1 VPFAEKT
8 VLVTGAARGIGR
20 AIADAFATAGAS
32 VAVCDIDGDAAA
44 EAAAGVEAV
53 ATAAGVT
60 GARAAGIQL
69 DVSDSASVSRAV
81 KEVEEAFGSV
91 DVLVNNAGID
101 VVGPFTAST
110 EADWDR
116 LLSVNLKGQIIC
128 ARAVLDSMTARGGG
142 KIVNIA
148 SDAGKVGSTG
158 EVVYSATKGGVIA
171 FTKALAREV
180 ARAGINVNCVCPGPT
195 ETALLAQVADW
206 NERVYNS
213 IAKAIPLRRTAQ
225 PADVAP
231 AVVFLASDGAD
242 YITGQA
248 LSVSGGLTMS

>member
-1 VPFAEKT
+1 MPFTGKT

-20 AIADAFATAGAS
+20 AVADAFGKAGAS
-32 VAVCDIDGDAAA
+32 VAVCDIDGAAAA

-53 ATAAGVT
+53 AATGT
-60 GARAAGIQL
+60 GARAVGVQL
-69 DVSDSASVSRAV
+69 DVSDSASVGRGV
-81 KEVEEAFGSV
+81 KEVTEALGPV
-91 DVLVNNAGID
+91 DVLVNNAGFD
-101 VVGPFTAST
+101 VVGPFTEST
-110 EADWDR
+110 EGDWDR
-116 LLSVNLKGQIIC
+116 LLEVNLKGQIIC
-128 ARAVLDSMTARGGG
+128 ARAVLDGMTARGGG

-180 ARAGINVNCVCPGPT
+180 ARAGITVNCVCPGPT

>member
-1 VPFAEKT
+1 LPFTDKT

-32 VAVCDIDGDAAA
+32 VAVCDLDGAAA
-44 EAAAGVEAV
+44 EKAAGEVQAAAAEIGLSGVRAV
-53 ATAAGVT
+53 GV
-60 GARAAGIQL
+60 QL
-69 DVSDSASVSRAV
+69 DVSDSASVSRGFA
-81 KEVEEAFGSV
+81 EAEEALGPA
-91 DVLVNNAGID
+91 DVLVNNAGFD
-101 VVGPFTAST
+101 VVGPFTEST
-110 EADWDR
+110 EDDWDR
-116 LLSVNLKGQIIC
+116 LLRVNLKGQIIC
-128 ARAVLDSMTARGGG
+128 ARTVLDGMTARGGG

-180 ARAGINVNCVCPGPT
+180 ARAGITVNCVCPGPT

-206 NERVYNS
+206 SERVYNS

-225 PADVAP
+225 PEDVAP

>member
-1 VPFAEKT
+1 VPFTGKT

-20 AIADAFATAGAS
+20 AVADAFGKAGAS
-32 VAVCDIDGDAAA
+32 VAVCDIDGAAAA

-53 ATAAGVT
+53 AATGT
-60 GARAAGIQL
+60 GARAVGVQL
-69 DVSDSASVSRAV
+69 DVSDSASVGRGV
-81 KEVEEAFGSV
+81 KEVTEALGPV
-91 DVLVNNAGID
+91 DVLVNNAGFD
-101 VVGPFTAST
+101 VVGPFTEST
-110 EADWDR
+110 EGDWDR
-116 LLSVNLKGQIIC
+116 LLEVNLKGQIIC
-128 ARAVLDSMTARGGG
+128 ARAVLDGMTARGGG

-180 ARAGINVNCVCPGPT
+180 ARAGITVNCVCPGPT